1 MYRQTARRR
10 QKHLK
15 RIIGGTLILLPL
27 LSLSLPASSPAAG
40 PFSPSPKERLA
51 ERPSARLEQLDEG

>member
-40 PFSPSPKERLA
+40 RIHGPMTVIFGHP
-51 ERPSARLEQLDEG
+51 ARVSHSS